1 MRCLKSIQV
10 MNIQLEKEKKMSEQI
25 KEIDDQGF
33 NQGVLKSSKPT
44 LVDFWA
50 PWCGPCKALGPLV
63 EALAIQ
69 YGAKMDFAKFNIDEN
84 PVTPGKYGIK
94 AIPTIGIFKDG
105 KPLEMIT
112 GLTSR
117 SKLEESIKGALD
129 GAPAKQ
135 PFIVQ

>member
-1 MRCLKSIQV
+1 
-10 MNIQLEKEKKMSEQI
+10 MSEHI

-33 NQGVLKSSKPT
+33 DHEVLQSEKPV

-63 EALAIQ
+63 EALSIQ
-69 YGAKMDFAKFNIDEN
+69 YNDHMDFTKFNIDDN
-84 PVTPGKYGIK
+84 PITPGNYGIK
-94 AIPTIGIFKDG
+94 AIPTIAIFKNG
-105 KPLEMIT
+105 RPMEMIT

-117 SKLEESIKGALD
+117 GKLEEAIKGVIE

-135 PFIVQ
+135 PFVVQ